1 MSNQE
6 LNFDDGVFVFETVM
20 RVRNTEI
27 DMGQHL
33 TLESLTGLL
42 TEALQRFLYAKGIKE
57 ISADHQGLIINELQL
72 SIFSCVRA
80 REELLFEV
88 GVEPLVEPLI
98 DNGGNIVF
106 KATRMHNGEIVA
118 KARQH
123 FVNYDFRLNKIT
135 TLDNTIKKALYP
147 QLFEL

>member
-6 LNFDDGVFVFETVM
+6 LNSDDGVFVFETVM

-42 TEALQRFLYAKGIKE
+42 TEAMQRFLYAKGIKE

-88 GVEPLVEPLI
+88 GVEPLVEPLY

>member
-6 LNFDDGVFVFETVM
+6 LNFDDGIFVFETVM

-33 TLESLTGLL
+33 ALQSLTALL
-42 TEALQRFLYAKGIKE
+42 TE
-57 ISADHQGLIINELQL
+57 ADHQGLIINKLQL

-88 GVEPLVEPLI
+88 GVEPLC

-106 KATRMHNGEIVA
+106 KAMRMHNGEIVA

-147 QLFEL
+147 HLFEL

>member
-123 FVNYDFRLNKIT
+123 FVNYDFRLNKVT